1 MPGVPRDTTRRI
13 GLLGGS
19 FNPAHEGHRHV
30 SLEALKRLGL
40 DEVWWLVSPQNPLK
54 TDDGMEPLATRVAR
68 ARQIVGRH
76 PRIRVDAP
84 ELVLGTRYTLDTVRA
99 LQPRLPEGALRL
111 ADGRRHPAPAR
122 RSWRGWRELF
132 GAIPIA
138 AFARPGWS
146 YPALSAAAPRAFARY
161 RIEAEQA
168 RMLASCT
175 PPAWC
180 FIPSRLDSHSATAIR
195 AVRPRKRQAKGQTI
209 PDQNS
214 TQGGRQLPDRSKD
227 TEALLALVRRSLDD
241 DKAEDVVVIDLK
253 GKSAFADYMVIAS
266 GRSNRQV
273 VAIAEHLA
281 DRLKQAGHGYIP
293 VEGKQTGD
301 WVLVDAGDVVVHIFR
316 PEPRAFYALE
326 KMWALENEAQP
337 RPSPSRS
344 ARAAPGSPRDVG
356 VKLTIACIGRAGRGP
371 ERDLYDHYAN
381 RIRWPLAL
389 RELEEKKK
397 LPPAAADAR
406 ARASCC
412 WLPPRPAPRWSRS
425 TAAARSWTARPSP
438 TAWRAGVTIPCRTW
452 PS

>member
-19 FNPAHEGHRHV
+19 FNPAHEGHRHI

-76 PRIRVDAP
+76 PRIRIDAP
-84 ELVLGTRYTLDTVRA
+84 ELVLGTRFTLDTVRA
-99 LQPRLPEGALRL
+99 LRRAYPRARFVWLTGADILPQF
-111 ADGRRHPAPAR
+111 AD
-122 RSWRGWRELF
+122 WRGWRELF
-132 GAIPIA
+132 GSIPIA

-168 RMLASCT
+168 RMLASCP

-209 PDQNS
+209 PD
-214 TQGGRQLPDRSKD
+214 TTRQLPDRSKD
-227 TEALLALVRRSLDD
+227 AEALLALVRRSLDD

-301 WVLVDAGDVVVHIFR
+301 WVLADAGDVVVHIFR

-326 KMWALENEAQP
+326 KMWALENEVAP
-337 RPSPSRS
+337 PSPR
-344 ARAAPGSPRDVG
+344 RRCVPAAPRSRRDLD

-397 LPPAAADAR
+397 LPPAQLMAARGR
-406 ARASCC
+406 AAAGR
-412 WLPPRPAPRWSRS
+412 PPRPAPRWSRS
-425 TAAARSWTARPSP
+425 IVAARSWTARPSP

>member
-1 MPGVPRDTTRRI
+1 VTSALHPMPGVPRDTTRRI

-19 FNPAHEGHRHV
+19 FNPAHEGHRHI
-30 SLEALKRLGL
+30 SLEALKRLDL

-76 PRIRVDAP
+76 PHVRVDAP
-84 ELVLGTRYTLDTVRA
+84 ELVLGTRFTLDTVRA
-99 LQPRLPEGALRL
+99 LRRAYPKARFVWLTGADILPQLVE
-111 ADGRRHPAPAR
+111 
-122 RSWRGWRELF
+122 WRGWRELF
-132 GAIPIA
+132 AAIPIA

-146 YPALSAAAPRAFARY
+146 YPALAAAAPRAFARY

-168 RMLASCT
+168 RMLASLM

-195 AVRPRKRQAKGQTI
+195 AVRPRKRKAKGQTI
-209 PDQNS
+209 PD
-214 TQGGRQLPDRSKD
+214 TTRQLPDRSKD
-227 TEALLALVRRSLDD
+227 AEALLALVRRSLDD

-301 WVLVDAGDVVVHIFR
+301 WVLADAGDVVVHIFR

-326 KMWALENEAQP
+326 KMWALENEVA
-337 RPSPSRS
+337 
-344 ARAAPGSPRDVG
+344 
-356 VKLTIACIGRAGRGP
+356 VKPKAV
-371 ERDLYDHYAN
+371 
-381 RIRWPLAL
+381 
-389 RELEEKKK
+389 
-397 LPPAAADAR
+397 R
-406 ARASCC
+406 ARRAKK
-412 WLPPRPAPRWSRS
+412 PA
-425 TAAARSWTARPSP
+425 
-438 TAWRAGVTIPCRTW
+438 
-452 PS
+452 

>member
-68 ARQIVGRH
+68 AKQIARH
-76 PRIRVDAP
+76 PRIRVEAP
-84 ELVLGTRYTLDTVRA
+84 ELLLGTRYTLDTVRA
-99 LQPRLPEGALRL
+99 LQPALSAGALRL

-122 RSWRGWRELF
+122 RLAGLARAVRRHPHRRLRAAGLELCRRW
-132 GAIPIA
+132 P
-138 AFARPGWS
+138 S
-146 YPALSAAAPRAFARY
+146 AAPRAFARY
-161 RIEAEQA
+161 RIDAGQA
-168 RMLASCT
+168 RALASCQ

-195 AVRPRKRQAKGQTI
+195 AVRPRRTKAKGTTI
-209 PDQNS
+209 SDQDS
-214 TQGGRQLPDRSKD
+214 SERGRKLPDRSKD
-227 TEALLALVRRSLDD
+227 ADALLALVRHSLDE

-293 VEGKQTGD
+293 VEGKQVGD
-301 WVLVDAGDVVVHIFR
+301 WVLVDAGDVVVHVFR

-326 KMWALENEAQP
+326 KMWALETEA
-337 RPSPSRS
+337 
-344 ARAAPGSPRDVG
+344 A
-356 VKLTIACIGRAGRGP
+356 VKA
-371 ERDLYDHYAN
+371 
-381 RIRWPLAL
+381 
-389 RELEEKKK
+389 K
-397 LPPAAADAR
+397 PAKTVR
-406 ARASCC
+406 AR
-412 WLPPRPAPRWSRS
+412 RVKKPA
-425 TAAARSWTARPSP
+425 
-438 TAWRAGVTIPCRTW
+438 
-452 PS
+452 

>member
-1 MPGVPRDTTRRI
+1 MPGVPRDTRRRI

-30 SLEALKRLGL
+30 SLEALKRLDL

-54 TDDGMEPLATRVAR
+54 SDDGMEPLATRVAR
-68 ARQIVGRH
+68 AKQLAHH
-76 PRIRVDAP
+76 PRIRVEAP
-84 ELVLGTRYTLDTVRA
+84 ELLLGTRYTLDTVRA
-99 LQPRLPEGALRL
+99 LRRFYPHAHFVWLMGADILPQLVRWL
-111 ADGRRHPAPAR
+111 
-122 RSWRGWRELF
+122 GWRELF
-132 GAIPIA
+132 EAIPIA

-146 YPALSAAAPRAFARY
+146 YPALTAAAPRAFARY

-168 RMLASCT
+168 RMLASST

-209 PDQNS
+209 PD
-214 TQGGRQLPDRSKD
+214 TTRQLPDRSKD
-227 TEALLALVRRSLDD
+227 AEALLALVRRSLDD

-281 DRLKQAGHGYIP
+281 DRLKQAGHGYTP

-301 WVLVDAGDVVVHIFR
+301 WVLVDAGDVVVHVFR

-326 KMWALENEAQP
+326 KMWALETE
-337 RPSPSRS
+337 
-344 ARAAPGSPRDVG
+344 AAP
-356 VKLTIACIGRAGRGP
+356 
-371 ERDLYDHYAN
+371 
-381 RIRWPLAL
+381 
-389 RELEEKKK
+389 
-397 LPPAAADAR
+397 AAKPKPVR
-406 ARASCC
+406 AR
-412 WLPPRPAPRWSRS
+412 RVRKPA
-425 TAAARSWTARPSP
+425 
-438 TAWRAGVTIPCRTW
+438 
-452 PS
+452 